1 MRIGLG
7 ADHAG
12 QSLKLDLAYH
22 LAAAGHEVVD
32 YGSTTTEPVDYPVY
46 AVKLARAVAAAEVER
61 GIFVCGSG
69 IGPSVAANKI
79 AGVRAAV
86 VSDEWSARDAVEH
99 VDVNFLT
106 LGERVIGAELA
117 KSIVDAYLGAEV
129 LQDERHARRRG
140 QIAALEEIAREGFA
154 RHASEE
160 ESRSRGSGMTTSDA
174 GSSGALPSAGPTRAQ
189 QPKARSERG

>member
-12 QSLKLDLAYH
+12 QSLKRELARH
-22 LAAAGHEVVD
+22 LSGAGHEVVD
-32 YGSTTTEPVDYPVY
+32 HGAMTTDPVDYPEY
-46 AVKLARAVAAAEVER
+46 AVKLARAVAAGTVER

-106 LGERVIGAELA
+106 LGERVIGVELA

-140 QIAALEEIAREGFA
+140 QIAALEEAWEGFA
-154 RHASEE
+154 R
-160 ESRSRGSGMTTSDA
+160 
-174 GSSGALPSAGPTRAQ
+174 PSAGRTRAQ